1 MKKIDI
7 IKEAKDFDYIIN
19 HIPKKRNKYF
29 SIFYLSNKE
38 KNHYGI
44 SVPKKLGIAV
54 IRNKKKRQIKN
65 IIDKNK
71 KILPKYYDY
80 VIILKKELLEL
91 TYLEMEENLLS
102 LFKQIKEN

>member
-19 HIPKKRNKYF
+19 HSPKKRNKYF

-44 SVPKKLGIAV
+44 SVP
-54 IRNKKKRQIKN
+54 
-65 IIDKNK
+65 
-71 KILPKYYDY
+71 
-80 VIILKKELLEL
+80 
-91 TYLEMEENLLS
+91 
-102 LFKQIKEN
+102 